1 MNNLN
6 KKSIH
11 EPFKI
16 VGEIDFHRVPELD
29 QTIRQFIVANDKP
42 VLDLSQVTSSDN
54 TGVALLVTSASY
66 AKKIGKTISFN
77 HPPKQLLDLMAAVKV
92 DDLLPIKI

>member
-1 MNNLN
+1 MN

-11 EPFKI
+11 ESLKI

-29 QTIRQFIVANDKP
+29 QSIRQFIVASDDP
-42 VLDLSQVTSSDN
+42 ILDLSQTTSSDN
-54 TGVALLVTSASY
+54 TGIAMLVASASY
-66 AKKIGKTISFN
+66 AKKIGKKISFK

-92 DDLLPIKI
+92 DTLLPIKT